1 MNAKNVQ
8 DRNPARN
15 AHTIWT
21 LATEKKMDLKE
32 EILKFNQK
40 YGVTKKPKESKC
52 LRCKTNPRTHGE
64 LCHNCLDE
72 LYDKYTPSMK

>member
-1 MNAKNVQ
+1 
-8 DRNPARN
+8 
-15 AHTIWT
+15 
-21 LATEKKMDLKE
+21 MDLKE